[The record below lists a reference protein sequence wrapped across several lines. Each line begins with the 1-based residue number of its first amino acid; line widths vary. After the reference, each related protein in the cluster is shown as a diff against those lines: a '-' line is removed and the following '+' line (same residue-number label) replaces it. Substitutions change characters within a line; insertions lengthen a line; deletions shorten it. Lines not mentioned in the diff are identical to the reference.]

1 MALNGPILDDRS
13 YQQLRDELVKR
24 IPVYAPEWTNH
35 NESDPGIA
43 LLELFAYLGEALLF
57 RFNQIPDT
65 TRIEFLRMLGV
76 QPRTAR
82 SATVLLAADT
92 DVAAGVQVLKAT
104 EAKAGALSF
113 ETQDEVYAWPLDS
126 VAVGKAPITQAA
138 TAAERERRA
147 DALARA
153 RIPFAE
159 AAGAT
164 FYETVAVPA
173 DPLAPDAVSLE
184 VSSTVDGS
192 LWIALLGRK
201 TTDLQQLAG
210 HTLFV
215 GVAFDQAI
223 TSFTLSP
230 LQPKDFQLGERN
242 TAPPPMIWQLWN
254 PPTPQGKASFTNLRV
269 LGDTTAGLVE
279 DGVVKLELPKPMPVL
294 TPGSQG
300 KGDADSPP
308 PLNDEKQAALV
319 VAWLRVSR
327 PATAADGIGRVRW
340 VGLNAVSAVQA
351 RTATPELLG
360 TGTGD
365 PGQQYRLTQRPVLAD
380 TVQLQVEEA
389 DGWHDWTE
397 VEDFIASTPDDR
409 PFTVDLTAGTV
420 TFNGPRLPQQGQ
432 RIRVLSYR
440 YGGGVAGNVPAK
452 SITAVGGVK
461 ASNPLPAMGG
471 ADAATLT
478 EAMDSVPG
486 QVHRRDRA
494 VVAEDFRELAGEV
507 TGVARAEAL
516 PLLHPDNPQVPAA
529 GVVSMVIFPTEDLR
543 APDAPLPDKGLL
555 SRVAAYLDA
564 RRLLTTELYV
574 IPPTYVKIAVSIGV
588 HVHDGFQV
596 DAVRRWA
603 ELIVRQFLAPVPP
616 YGPDGNGWPLGRT
629 IRAAELQAVA
639 VQVDGVDY
647 LENLILATQQDNG
660 DFVVPPSG
668 TVALQPWEVPQIV
681 DITVVEGQPL
691 DPGQAYTPPPPT
703 SVVVPVPP
711 EVC

>member
-76 QPRTAR
+76 QPRTAQ

-92 DVAAGVQVLKAT
+92 DVAAGVQVLKAM
-104 EAKAGALSF
+104 EAKAGSLSF
-113 ETQDEVYAWPLDS
+113 ETEDEVYAWPLDS
-126 VAVGKAPITQAA
+126 VAVGKVQTAAPT

-153 RIPFAE
+153 KIPFAD
-159 AAGAT
+159 ATMAT
-164 FYETVAVPA
+164 FYETVAVSA
-173 DPLAPDAVSLE
+173 DPLAPDAVSVQ

-192 LWIALLGRK
+192 LWIALLSRK

-210 HTLFV
+210 NTLFV
-215 GVAFDQAI
+215 GVAFDQTI
-223 TSFTLSP
+223 SSFSLPTLT
-230 LQPKDFQLGERN
+230 DTAFQSAQLN

-254 PPTPQGKASFTNLRV
+254 PPTAQQPSSFTNLRV
-269 LGDTTAGLVE
+269 LGDTTAGLVD
-279 DGVVKLELPKPMPVL
+279 DGVIKLEMPKPLPVL
-294 TPGSQG
+294 TPGNQG
-300 KGDADSPP
+300 TGDADNPP
-308 PLNDEKQAALV
+308 PLGDDKQAALV

-327 PATAADGIGRVRW
+327 PATAADGIGQVRW
-340 VGLNAVSAVQA
+340 VGLNAVAAVQA
-351 RTATPELLG
+351 KTAAPELLG

-365 PGQQYRLTQRPVLAD
+365 PGQQYRLTQRPVLAN
-380 TVQLQVEEA
+380 TVKLQVEEA

-440 YGGGVAGNVPAK
+440 YGGGAVGNVPAK
-452 SITAVGGVK
+452 SITEVGGVK
-461 ASNPLPAMGG
+461 ASNPLPAVGG

-494 VVAEDFRELAGEV
+494 VVADDFRELATEV
-507 TGVARAEAL
+507 SGVARAEAL

-529 GVVSMVIFPTEDLR
+529 GVVSVIVFPTEDLR

-574 IPPTYVKIAVSIGV
+574 IPPTYVPIAISVGV

-616 YGPDGNGWPLGRT
+616 YGPDGSGWPLGRT

-647 LENLILATQQDNG
+647 LEDLILATPDG
-660 DFVVPPSG
+660 KGGFTTAT
-668 TVALQPWEVPQIV
+668 TVSLQPWEVPQII
-681 DITVVEGQPL
+681 DITVVEGPPL
-691 DPGQAYTPPPPT
+691 DPGQAYTPPPPAT
-703 SVVVPVPP
+703 TVVPVPP

>member
-76 QPRTAR
+76 QPRTAQ

-92 DVAAGVQVLKAT
+92 DVAAGVQVVKAT

-126 VAVGKAPITQAA
+126 VAVGKVGQPQQAM

-159 AAGAT
+159 APDAT

-173 DPLAPDAVSLE
+173 DPLAPDAVALE
-184 VSSTVDGS
+184 VSSTVDRS

-223 TSFTLSP
+223 TSFSLPTASP
-230 LQPKDFQLGERN
+230 TEFQSAQLT

-254 PPTPQGKASFTNLRV
+254 PPTPQGKSSFTNLRV

-279 DGVVKLELPKPMPVL
+279 DGVVKLELPKPLPVIA
-294 TPGSQG
+294 PGGQG
-300 KGDADSPP
+300 NGDADNPP
-308 PLNDEKQAALV
+308 PLNDDKQAALV

-351 RTATPELLG
+351 KTATPELIG
-360 TGTGD
+360 AGTGD

-380 TVQLQVEEA
+380 TVRLQVEEA

-397 VEDFIASTPDDR
+397 VADFIASTPDDR
-409 PFTVDLTAGTV
+409 PFTVDLTAGV
-420 TFNGPRLPQQGQ
+420 ITFNGPRLPQQGQ
-432 RIRVLSYR
+432 RIRVLGYR
-440 YGGGVAGNVPAK
+440 YGGGAAGNVPAK
-452 SITAVGGVK
+452 SITQVGGVK
-461 ASNPLPAMGG
+461 ASNPLPAVGG
-471 ADAATLT
+471 ADAASLT

-494 VVAEDFRELAGEV
+494 VVAEDFRELAREV
-507 TGVARAEAL
+507 AGVARAEAL
-516 PLLHPDNPQVPAA
+516 PLLHPDTPEVPAA
-529 GVVSMVIFPTEDLR
+529 GVVSVVVFPNEDLR

-574 IPPTYVKIAVSIGV
+574 IPPTYVPIAISVGV

-629 IRAAELQAVA
+629 VRAAELQAVA

-647 LENLILATQQDNG
+647 LEDLILATPNGKGGFDNKT
-660 DFVVPPSG
+660 
-668 TVALQPWEVPQIV
+668 TVTLRPWEVPRII
-681 DITVVEGQPL
+681 DITVVEGKPL
-691 DPGQAYTPPPPT
+691 DPGQAYTPPPPA
-703 SVVVPVPP
+703 SAVVPVPP